1 MLALLL
7 ELEKFEEFLNELT
20 ITPTIDISIKKPKI
34 PPPPKPNIGNKKGK
48 PIPPPL

>member
-1 MLALLL
+1 MELLL
-7 ELEKFEEFLNELT
+7 EFENVAEFLKELT

-34 PPPPKPNIGNKKGK
+34 PPPPNPNIGNKKGK